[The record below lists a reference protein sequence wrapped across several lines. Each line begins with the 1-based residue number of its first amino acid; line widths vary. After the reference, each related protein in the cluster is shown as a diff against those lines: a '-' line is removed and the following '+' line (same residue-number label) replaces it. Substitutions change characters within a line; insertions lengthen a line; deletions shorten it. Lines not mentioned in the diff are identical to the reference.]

1 MSYVKLFKLSNGEEI
16 VARKKGEL
24 DSQEAVILEQPMV
37 IQAVPSEQK
46 GRIGIALI
54 PWIVGAEENI
64 KVNLTLDH
72 ILVET
77 DPKETIEKNYL
88 SKLTGLTL

>member
-1 MSYVKLFKLSNGEEI
+1 MSDIKLFKLSNGEEI
-16 VARKKGEL
+16 VARKK
-24 DSQEAVILEQPMV
+24 DTVQSNSIVLEQPMG